1 MKQTQ
6 KDMIDKVKEVILKQ
20 DWIQDHNIEFG
31 NFSIYFSNLEKEVIV
46 SETQMNINHYM
57 TSYTD
62 EGRDF
67 LERYM
72 TQQFPYNFYHH
83 DLTAEDIVDIIKQ
96 QVNKED

>member
-31 NFSIYFSNLEKEVIV
+31 DYTIYFGGMEKEVII

-57 TSYTD
+57 RTYTA
-62 EGRDF
+62 EGQDF

-72 TQQFPYNFYHH
+72 TQEFPYNFYHH
-83 DLTAEDIVDIIKQ
+83 DLIAEDIVEIIKQ
-96 QVNKED
+96 EVQGDN